1 MMRIKSYMR
10 LLFGITWL
18 GLAPAL
24 AQQPNGG
31 TEKLFFYHHDHLGS
45 TTYVTDEN
53 GDVVL
58 HIEYLPSG
66 EVFIEECD
74 TTNAYATP
82 YKFNGKELD
91 EETGLYY
98 YGARYLH
105 PKYGLWLS
113 TDPLEGKSPDVSS
126 YCYTMGNPI
135 RLIDPIGTDTLDITF
150 ANGKWSYST
159 PIIAKG
165 NDIFRIHKDNRI
177 GIATFEGGNSL
188 NLLNLFVGDD
198 KNYTLGIYHISGSSE
213 IGSTGFYVAPGGK
226 ASIVE
231 ESKRR
236 IPDGTYPMTTPEGW
250 EQWRQPGIGGSVK
263 DRGIRFHF
271 GYPHP
276 LNWTEGCF
284 ILSSDYSVVN
294 NNIEYN
300 KEESRSQVRAFD
312 FALGASKVYDYRV
325 KGKKYMRIG
334 ASFSN
339 PINRIVHIKSL
350 KQNWQK

>member
-1 MMRIKSYMR
+1 M
-10 LLFGITWL
+10 
-18 GLAPAL
+18 
-24 AQQPNGG
+24 
-31 TEKLFFYHHDHLGS
+31 
-45 TTYVTDEN
+45 
-53 GDVVL
+53 
-58 HIEYLPSG
+58 
-66 EVFIEECD
+66 
-74 TTNAYATP
+74 
-82 YKFNGKELD
+82 
-91 EETGLYY
+91 
-98 YGARYLH
+98 
-105 PKYGLWLS
+105 
-113 TDPLEGKSPDVSS
+113 SS

-198 KNYTLGIYHISGSSE
+198 KSYTLGIYHISGSSE
-213 IGSTGFYVAPGGK
+213 IGATGFYVAPGGK

-271 GYPHP
+271 SNSLP
-276 LNWTEGCF
+276 LNWTKGCF

-312 FALGASKVYDYRV
+312 FALGASKVYNYRV
-325 KGKKYMRIG
+325 KGIKYMRIG

-339 PINRIVHIKSL
+339 PINRIVHIKTL